1 MRILGIDPG
10 SVITGYG
17 VVERVGNRLR
27 HIDNGVIRPP
37 AGAEYPAR
45 LAYIYD
51 ALRACVERFAPQA
64 LAIEEVFVAKNVRS
78 ALHLGQ
84 ARGIA
89 LLVAAQG
96 GLPIAEYSTRT
107 VKQSV
112 VGNGAA
118 TKEQVQY
125 MVTKLL
131 ALPEPPTADAADAL
145 AVAITHIYHSRVRAG
160 VAR

>member
-1 MRILGIDPG
+1 MRIIGIDPG

-17 VVERVGNRLR
+17 VVERQGNRLR
-27 HIDNGVIRPP
+27 HIDNGVIRPRTV
-37 AGAEYPAR
+37 ATYPAR
-45 LAYIYD
+45 LAHIYD
-51 ALRACVERFAPQA
+51 ALRACVAQFSPDA

-89 LLVAAQG
+89 LLVAAQSN
-96 GLPIAEYSTRT
+96 LTITEYSTRT

-131 ALPEPPTADAADAL
+131 ALPEPPSPDAADAL
-145 AVAITHIYHSRVRAG
+145 AVAIAHAYHLRG
-160 VAR
+160 